1 MSELSPDP
9 VDTVAAVPAKL
20 ALTSG
25 STMMSRSAVEG
36 VVECPVAKLT
46 VVWNVT
52 VVPPLCCPDDR
63 LNVLLMST
71 LVSPAEPDPTLT
83 TWLPA
88 PSPKFQVYVLE
99 PELLPNMDCAPG
111 LVAVSLLN
119 VTGNPEVASSLMP
132 LIVEPSTDIAAVC
145 AEYTKKR
152 LVAEVAGITAGLADA
167 CVSMVNTGL

>member
-1 MSELSPDP
+1 MFVKLAMALSVPSRSVTSYSVSELSPDP

-25 STMMSRSAVEG
+25 STMMSRSAVDG

-63 LNVLLMST
+63 LNVFDMST
-71 LVSPAEPDPTLT
+71 LVSPADPDPTLI

-119 VTGNPEVASSLMP
+119 VTGNPEVDSSLMP
-132 LIVEPSTDIAAVC
+132 LIAVS
-145 AEYTKKR
+145 YTH
-152 LVAEVAGITAGLADA
+152 LTLPTTPYV
-167 CVSMVNTGL
+167 